1 MNILSALTTLVTGN
15 ENEKVEKPD
24 DSLLL
29 AAKDGKNEKEIM
41 ALVRKVFKGPMNSSS
56 RPEDNKVNSS
66 KRPGSNEAAQRPT
79 EVLTVRQIDINLK
92 NDRGFTALMYAAQRN
107 FVDLARLLVDKGAL
121 AGIKN
126 QSHNTASML
135 TKNEPLRDYLKEL
148 EDEEAV
154 KEKQASIVN
163 TLDKLKTLMISGDQA
178 AIVESVKKLPYPTE
192 CYQHRFPH
200 DGGMVTLI
208 EFILMFG
215 REDVAESFVRAGGD
229 VMFAD
234 RRGRTALMLLIQR
247 RRLPSWPNTTLSR
260 QQEEQRLSLIN
271 AVLKS
276 RICDMKT
283 QLLAMDS
290 DGFNALQLAVDGNL
304 DNVVQHL
311 LELPNLDD
319 YTMQAMVDARVV
331 SKAKYR
337 GPPGL
342 SFLLLLTLLN
352 TFSDDFVCF
361 ITDDRTS

>member
-15 ENEKVEKPD
+15 ETEKVEKPD

-41 ALVRKVFKGPMNSSS
+41 ALVRKAFKGPLNSSS
-56 RPEDNKVNSS
+56 RPDTREDNINKSS

-79 EVLTVRQIDINLK
+79 EVLPVPKIDINVK

-154 KEKQASIVN
+154 KEKQASIVS
-163 TLDKLKTLMISGDQA
+163 TLDKLRTVMLSGDQA
-178 AIVESVKKLPYPTE
+178 AIVESIKKLPYPTE
-192 CYQHRFPH
+192 CYQHRFSH
-200 DGGMVTLI
+200 EGEMVTLI
-208 EFILMFG
+208 EFILMLG

-229 VMFAD
+229 VMFAG

-260 QQEEQRLSLIN
+260 QQEEQRLALIH

-276 RICDMKT
+276 RVCDMKT
-283 QLLAMDS
+283 QLLAMDN
-290 DGFNALQLAVDGNL
+290 DGFNALQIAVDGNL

-311 LELPNLDD
+311 LDLPNLDD
-319 YTMQAMVDARVV
+319 YTMQAMVDARIV

-342 SFLLLLTLLN
+342 SRPS
-352 TFSDDFVCF
+352 FS
-361 ITDDRTS
+361 